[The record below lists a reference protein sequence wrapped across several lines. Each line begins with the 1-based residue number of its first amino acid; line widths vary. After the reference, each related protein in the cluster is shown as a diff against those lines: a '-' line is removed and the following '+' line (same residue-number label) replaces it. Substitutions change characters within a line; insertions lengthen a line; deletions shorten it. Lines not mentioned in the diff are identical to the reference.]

1 MAGAKRPARYSLP
14 GQSVTDRG
22 ETDVRQLPT
31 HVQLI
36 GPAETPF
43 LAVRPSY
50 ALDAVVVPASRPAE
64 NLKTAIDA
72 AKAIG
77 CHLVVLCSFR
87 IDPADLV
94 ALLDRK
100 NFSKATVVAV
110 PGAYNHWRF
119 GLETTWWAKEG
130 AGERVCHIRDRDLSV
145 KRNIGLALARMLGWN
160 RIFFMDD
167 DIRHISAG
175 AILRTVSLLG
185 TEGPGGRYRSAGMT
199 VKKFPDNSV
208 VCHARREIREYQDVF
223 VSGSVLAVDTS
234 APFDFFPDIYNE
246 DWLFFYRDAA
256 RKCLASSGFK
266 ARQLPY
272 NPFADPH
279 RATGQEF
286 GDVIAE
292 GLYALLHGKLGTES
306 ANQEYWRM
314 FLDDRCRI
322 LDEIIENSYM
332 ARAEI
337 RQEMTRAVAA
347 ARETLREIQPYMCV
361 QYIQAWR
368 NDLER
373 WGKLLETL
381 PSAGSI
387 EKALDELELPFTAQ
401 IS

>member
-1 MAGAKRPARYSLP
+1 
-14 GQSVTDRG
+14 VTDLG
-22 ETDVRQLPT
+22 VPDVHQLPT
-31 HVQLI
+31 HAQLI

-50 ALDAVVVPASRPAE
+50 PLDAIIVPASRPAD
-64 NLKTAIDA
+64 NLESAIAA

-87 IDPADLV
+87 TDPADLL
-94 ALLDRK
+94 ALFGEE
-100 NFSKATVVAV
+100 NFTKATMVEV
-110 PGAYNHWRF
+110 PGTYDHWRF
-119 GLETTWWAKEG
+119 GFETTWWAREG
-130 AGERVCHIRDRDLSV
+130 AGERVCNVRNRDLSV

-167 DIRHISAG
+167 DIRQISAEV
-175 AILRTVSLLG
+175 ILRTVSLLG
-185 TEGPGGRYRSAGMT
+185 TEGPGGGRYRSAGMT

-208 VCHARREIREYQDVF
+208 VCHARREIGEYQDVF

-256 RKCLASSGFK
+256 HKCLASSGFK

-272 NPFADPH
+272 DPFADPR
-279 RATGQEF
+279 RAAGQEF
-286 GDVIAE
+286 GDIIAE
-292 GLYALLHGKLGTES
+292 GLYALLHSKLKAES
-306 ANQEYWRM
+306 ADQEYWRM
-314 FLDDRCRI
+314 FLDDRARI
-322 LDEIIENSYM
+322 LDKIIENSYI
-332 ARAEI
+332 ARADI
-337 RQEMTRAVAA
+337 RHKMIGAVAA
-347 ARETLREIQPYMCV
+347 AQEMLREIQPNMCA
-361 QYIQAWR
+361 QYIRAWR

-387 EKALDELELPFTAQ
+387 EKALDELELPFTAR